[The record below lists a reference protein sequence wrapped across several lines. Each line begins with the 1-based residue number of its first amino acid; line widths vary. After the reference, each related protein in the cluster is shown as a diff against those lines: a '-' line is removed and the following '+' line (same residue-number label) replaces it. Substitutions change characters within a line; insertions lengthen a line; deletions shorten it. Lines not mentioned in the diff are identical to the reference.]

1 MSCTAHAGR
10 VARAIIAERKAIP
23 SKTGLEAAKHYF
35 KDNLTQSYKQHSP
48 QGHNLS
54 EGLYFLAEALQ
65 QIEER
70 LGAIEGR
77 LNTSGEAQPR
87 QK

>member
-1 MSCTAHAGR
+1 M
-10 VARAIIAERKAIP
+10 
-23 SKTGLEAAKHYF
+23 KTGLEAAKHYF
-35 KDNLTQSYKQHSP
+35 KDNLTHSYKQHDP

-65 QIEER
+65 RIEER
-70 LGAIEGR
+70 LDAIERR
-77 LNTSGEAQPR
+77 LDTYGEDRQR

>member
-1 MSCTAHAGR
+1 MQ
-10 VARAIIAERKAIP
+10 E
-23 SKTGLEAAKHYF
+23 E
-35 KDNLTQSYKQHSP
+35 SYKQHSP